1 MDSGKEIRVV
11 FCDISKA
18 FDRVWHRGL
27 LFKLKQ
33 SGISGNLLNWFE
45 NYLSGR
51 SQRVVINGSNSDW
64 LSINAGVPQ
73 GFSILGPLLFII
85 FINDIVQDIDAQ
97 IKLFKI

>member
-51 SQRVVINGSNSDW
+51 SRRVVINGSNSDW
-64 LSINAGVPQ
+64 LSINAGVPR
-73 GFSILGPLLFII
+73 GFILEPLLFII
-85 FINDIVQDIDAQ
+85 FLLMI
-97 IKLFKI
+97 LFKILTLK